1 MKLFD
6 SNACFGMDMVNHECV
21 NHENFIVMEKVDIAK
36 TAEELVAEM
45 DYIGIDKAV
54 VWHRAQYDQDPTA
67 GNQKLING
75 IRGYEDRLIPSWV
88 ILPDITDTEY
98 APNVFFDAMKANG
111 VKALR
116 AYPEQNRYI
125 LCDVTMGEQ
134 LNLLTELKIPLYLSP
149 MFGFEM
155 VYNVMK
161 ELLSRDAYDHIVCV
175 GIDSDDLV
183 LEAVRR
189 GKMLGSMSQNPWAQG
204 YLSVYTLKMLTDGW
218 TYKEGQPAIV
228 DTGSFLITRELV
240 NDFENRAIELT
251 MELAAT
257 WTDRFNPPA
266 DYGEKAGE
274 AS

>member
-21 NHENFIVMEKVDIAK
+21 NHENFIVMEKVDIAE
-36 TAEELVAEM
+36 TAAELVAEM
-45 DYIGIDKAV
+45 DYIGIEKAV

-67 GNQKLING
+67 GNKKLIEG

-98 APNVFFDAMKANG
+98 APNIFFDEMKKNG

-134 LNLLTELKIPLYLSP
+134 LGLLSELKIPLYLSP

-161 ELLSRDAYDHIVCV
+161 ELIPTMWR
-175 GIDSDDLV
+175 GIL
-183 LEAVRR
+183 
-189 GKMLGSMSQNPWAQG
+189 MS
-204 YLSVYTLKMLTDGW
+204 
-218 TYKEGQPAIV
+218 I
-228 DTGSFLITRELV
+228 LIFKG
-240 NDFENRAIELT
+240 N
-251 MELAAT
+251 
-257 WTDRFNPPA
+257 
-266 DYGEKAGE
+266 
-274 AS
+274 